1 MQVGATDIVGNYPG
15 LDRETRLGKQRE
27 AQKYGMKISC
37 IERLIPTLKFVHNL
51 PEANEQIDGFE
62 TLIRNMDAADIRTL
76 SYSWMPDVDW
86 QRATI
91 EAMERGGA
99 SKTALNLEDFDAAK
113 LPTDT
118 GFALPES
125 HQGKT
130 ADAFRENL

>member
-1 MQVGATDIVGNYPG
+1 MQVRATVIVGTYPG

-37 IERLIPTLKFVHNL
+37 IERLIPTMKFVLNL
-51 PEANEQIDGFE
+51 PGANEQIDGFG
-62 TLIRNMDAADIRTL
+62 TLIRNLDAADIRTL
-76 SYSWMPDVDW
+76 SYSWTPDDDW
-86 QRATI
+86 QRTTF
-91 EAMERGGA
+91 EAIERGGA
-99 SKTALNLEDFDAAK
+99 SKPVFNLEDFDAAK